1 MSGRR
6 LSRAL
11 VRLASRDAL
20 LALERGGPG
29 YGVFAHGNR
38 RRRPLVRLNADEVRG
53 LQAEGALAAVANGFV
68 LSGAGHA
75 RVRRDSAEPHEAFVA
90 QHRAVEVRATMD
102 VDGAPRVVR
111 GHEPNA
117 VLKRLAALRNG
128 DGAPWLSTLE
138 LAMATRLRADWERG
152 QIGLVRG
159 SDWSAGPKGDAARGP
174 GNAREGALAA
184 HCDARRRVEEALAAL
199 APQLRR
205 VIERVCFNEE
215 GLETLERAE
224 GWPARSGKI
233 ALKLGL
239 AQLAAR

>member
-6 LSRAL
+6 LTRAL
-11 VRLASRDAL
+11 ARLTSAGAL

-29 YGVFAHGNR
+29 YGVFASGNR
-38 RRRPLVRLNADEVRG
+38 RRRPLVRLSAEEVRG
-53 LQAEGALAAVANGFV
+53 LDAEGALAAVKDGYV
-68 LSGAGHA
+68 LSGAGRA
-75 RVRRDSAEPHEAFVA
+75 RVRRDSEAPNEAFVA
-90 QHRAVEVRATMD
+90 QHRAIETRSVMD
-102 VDGAPRVVR
+102 ADGAPRTVR

-117 VLKRLAALRNG
+117 VLKRLTALRNG
-128 DGAPWLSTLE
+128 DGAPWLSALE

-159 SDWSAGPKGDAARGP
+159 SDWSAGPMGASARGP
-174 GNAREGALAA
+174 GNAREGALAV

-205 VIERVCFNEE
+205 VVERVCLHEE